1 VLQCNAELK
10 LRRSSKKELNS
21 LQVERAKNRGYF
33 YRPTILKNVLP
44 EMEGTQKV
52 FGPVAPIIM
61 ANDEKE
67 AIRIAND
74 FKFDLGASIWT
85 RI

>member
-1 VLQCNAELK
+1 M
-10 LRRSSKKELNS
+10 
-21 LQVERAKNRGYF
+21 QVERVKNRGYF

-52 FGPVAPIIM
+52 FGPAAPIIM

>member
-1 VLQCNAELK
+1 
-10 LRRSSKKELNS
+10 
-21 LQVERAKNRGYF
+21 
-33 YRPTILKNVLP
+33 
-44 EMEGTQKV
+44 MEGTQKV
-52 FGPVAPIIM
+52 FGPAAPIIM